1 MSGAKDPMADSNRG
15 QPTGSSS
22 TGEPEFLVVG
32 RLHRPHG
39 VRGEIVME
47 VVTDFPE
54 RLKPGMLVF
63 VGEDHQPQQVASL
76 RPHDLA
82 LIVSF
87 SGFNTPEDIG
97 RLRNHTVY
105 VRTADRPALAE
116 GEYYHHQILGLKVI
130 EEDGNALGFL
140 TDILETGAN
149 DVYIVQ
155 PEGGGREIL
164 LPAISDVVRE
174 IDLEQ
179 GTMTVRLL
187 PGLLA

>member
-1 MSGAKDPMADSNRG
+1 MSGEKDPVADNNRG
-15 QPTGSSS
+15 QPSGSP
-22 TGEPEFLVVG
+22 TMGEPEFLVVG
-32 RLHRPHG
+32 KLHRPHG

-54 RLKPGMLVF
+54 RLQPGMVLF
-63 VGEDHQPQQVASL
+63 VGEDHQPQHVVSL
-76 RPHDLA
+76 RPHNLA
-82 LIVSF
+82 LLVSF
-87 SGFNTPEDIG
+87 SGFDTPEDIG

-116 GEYYHHQILGLKVI
+116 GEYYHHQIIGLKVI
-130 EEDGNALGFL
+130 EENGNALGIL

-164 LPAISDVVRE
+164 LPAIKDVVRE

-179 GTMTVRLL
+179 GTMTVHLL
-187 PGLLA
+187 PGLIT

>member
-1 MSGAKDPMADSNRG
+1 MSGEKDPLADNNRG
-15 QPTGSSS
+15 QPAGSST

-32 RLHRPHG
+32 KLHRPHG

-54 RLKPGMLVF
+54 RLHTGMVVY
-63 VGEDHQPQQVASL
+63 VGEDHQPQHVASL
-76 RPHDLA
+76 RPHDLVL
-82 LIVSF
+82 LISF
-87 SGFNTPEDIG
+87 SGYDTPEDIG
-97 RLRNHTVY
+97 RLRNQTVY
-105 VRTADRPALAE
+105 VRTEDRPALAE

-130 EEDGNALGFL
+130 EENGNALGIL

-155 PEGGGREIL
+155 PAGGGREIL
-164 LPAISDVVRE
+164 LPAISEVVRE

-179 GTMTVRLL
+179 GTMTVHLL
-187 PGLLA
+187 PGLIA